1 MKRRNRRLNPIYWI
15 FQYLGG
21 MVAIGS
27 LFWIPYLVEKI
38 VNCKEDFIMEK
49 TRKIRCYINGEYCFT
64 TTKFSSQK
72 ALKNHLRS
80 VKHIE
85 IASIPVRYV
94 TIYDYDKLT
103 FEYV

>member
-1 MKRRNRRLNPIYWI
+1 MKKY
-15 FQYLGG
+15 
-21 MVAIGS
+21 
-27 LFWIPYLVEKI
+27 
-38 VNCKEDFIMEK
+38 
-49 TRKIRCYINGEYCFT
+49 RKIRCYINGEYCFT

-103 FEYV
+103 FEYC

>member
-1 MKRRNRRLNPIYWI
+1 MKRNRR
-15 FQYLGG
+15 
-21 MVAIGS
+21 
-27 LFWIPYLVEKI
+27 
-38 VNCKEDFIMEK
+38 
-49 TRKIRCYINGEYCFT
+49 IRCYVNWEYCFT
-64 TTKFSSQK
+64 TINFSSQK

-85 IASIPVRYV
+85 IASIPVKYV